1 VSDEQAPGSGGPYV
15 VIGETHV
22 ARRVCPALAQRGCEV
37 LHLLAP
43 GDEELREAMLGEP
56 SGLAVL
62 LHDDVAAL
70 RYALA
75 AAHIA
80 PDVPLV
86 VTIFDQTVS
95 GQLRRLLP
103 RCHVTSTA
111 DLAVASLV
119 GPCLSPGSLAIRRTD
134 ASAMALRASGHVVV
148 EQPWALGRTARWH
161 ARIGR
166 VTGQLR
172 PHDPGTRILLV
183 GLAGILT
190 VLLADWAWL
199 TLAVG
204 HPAADAFFEAARV
217 VAAVGPAL
225 PDHAPA
231 SYLVVSAFAMLATIV
246 LTAAFTAGVVERALG
261 PRLVGL
267 VGTRALPRSGHV
279 VVVGLGQVGLRL
291 CQELQRLGVAV
302 VGVERDATA
311 PNLRIAR
318 TLGIPV
324 VIAHGGD
331 RAVLER
337 LRLHRAQA
345 LAAVGSDD
353 LDNVAVAV
361 TANAVA
367 PDTRVVLRAGEH
379 EAIAETRSLLPLG
392 TTRDVT
398 ALGATYVV
406 ARLLGTAA
414 TAVVV
419 HDDHAYVDVH
429 GLGFVSWPTSPR
441 EQCTHVEPLLPGTGS
456 GHSPAQLEPG
466 SLATRR

>member
-1 VSDEQAPGSGGPYV
+1 MSDQPAPGSRGPYV

-22 ARRVCPALAQRGCEV
+22 ARRVCAALVQQGRAVQ
-37 LHLLAP
+37 HLIAP
-43 GDEELREAMLGEP
+43 GDEELREAMIREP

-95 GQLRRLLP
+95 AQLRRLLP
-103 RCHVTSTA
+103 RCHVTSAA
-111 DLAVASLV
+111 DLAAAPLV
-119 GPCLSPGSLAIRRTD
+119 GPCLAPGSLAIRRD
-134 ASAMALRASGHVVV
+134 GASATALHASGHLVV
-148 EQPWALGRTARWH
+148 EQPWALGRRARWH
-161 ARIGR
+161 TRIGR

-199 TLAVG
+199 TFAVG
-204 HPAADAFFEAARV
+204 HRPADAFFEAARV
-217 VAAVGPAL
+217 VATVGPAM
-225 PDHAPA
+225 PDHAPGT
-231 SYLVVSAFAMLATIV
+231 YLVVSALAMLATVV

-291 CQELQRLGVAV
+291 CQELRRLGVAV
-302 VGVERDATA
+302 VGVERDAAA

-361 TANAVA
+361 TAHAVA
-367 PDTRVVLRAGEH
+367 PGTRVVLRAGEH

-398 ALGATYVV
+398 ALSATYVV

-419 HDDHAYVDVH
+419 HDDQAYVDFP
-429 GLGFVSWPTSPR
+429 GRGFVPWPTSPR
-441 EQCTHVEPLLPGTGS
+441 DQCGHVEPLLAETGP
-456 GHSPAQLEPG
+456 GHSPARPEPG
-466 SLATRR
+466 FLATRR